1 MLLVLDNFEQV
12 VVAAYLLAEM
22 VANCPQLKILVTG
35 RTMSASSSALA
46 MGSMPASR

>member
-35 RTMSASSSALA
+35 RTILRVHGGANRCTAE
-46 MGSMPASR
+46 